1 MERKMQKSLRPQQ
14 AANLLG
20 IGRATLWRWNR
31 ERQDFPRARRLS
43 ARCTVFDESELIA
56 WRDAQMASKAA

>member
-1 MERKMQKSLRPQQ
+1 MQKSLRPQQ

-31 ERQDFPRARRLS
+31 ERHDFPRARRLS
-43 ARCTVFDESELIA
+43 ARCTVFDEAELIA